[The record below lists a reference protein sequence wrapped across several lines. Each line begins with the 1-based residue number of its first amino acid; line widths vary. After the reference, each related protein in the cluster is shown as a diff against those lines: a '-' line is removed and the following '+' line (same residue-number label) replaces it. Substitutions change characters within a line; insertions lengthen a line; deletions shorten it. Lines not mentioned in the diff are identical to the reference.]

1 MDRVS
6 ALAATQQTSL
16 SQGLADF
23 SQGAP
28 ARISGK
34 IQGFLAL
41 LDELRSEAASLP
53 LDQLIGR
60 TLERTGYMDGLAKEG
75 TPEAEARRDNLLE
88 LMTSAR
94 DFHAANEGD
103 LGDDRSELE
112 LFLDQVAL
120 ISDLDRWEDRSDR
133 VSLMTVHSS
142 KGLEFPVV
150 FLVGMEERI
159 FPHASSAGDG
169 EGIEEERRLCY
180 VAMTR
185 AMEQLNITH
194 AAERRRFGERSLQSP
209 SRFLDEIPGNLV
221 EVLGRGTASRRRG
234 RSAEGSEASF
244 DYSYS
249 QESADVDGEV
259 QSGMR
264 VRHPVF
270 GDGVILEVIGGGVN
284 QKLKIRFARVGVK
297 TVMLRFANLELA

>member
-1 MDRVS
+1 
-6 ALAATQQTSL
+6 
-16 SQGLADF
+16 
-23 SQGAP
+23 
-28 ARISGK
+28 
-34 IQGFLAL
+34 
-41 LDELRSEAASLP
+41 
-53 LDQLIGR
+53 
-60 TLERTGYMDGLAKEG
+60 
-75 TPEAEARRDNLLE
+75 
-88 LMTSAR
+88 
-94 DFHAANEGD
+94 
-103 LGDDRSELE
+103 
-112 LFLDQVAL
+112 
-120 ISDLDRWEDRSDR
+120 
-133 VSLMTVHSS
+133 
-142 KGLEFPVV
+142 
-150 FLVGMEERI
+150 
-159 FPHASSAGDG
+159 
-169 EGIEEERRLCY
+169 
-180 VAMTR
+180 
-185 AMEQLNITH
+185 LNITH